1 MKRLGL
7 IVNPIAGMGGKVG
20 LKGTD
25 GPEILERAIR
35 LGAAPVAPQRAVEAM
50 RTLRTHYTSSL
61 ELITCSQ
68 KMGEES
74 AKEAGFSPE
83 VVDRTSSRRTTSD
96 DTKRAAEVLQTR
108 RVDLL
113 LFVGG
118 DGTARD
124 ICDVIDR
131 ETPCLGIPAGVK
143 VYSSVFSTNPRTGG
157 YLTASYLD
165 GEARLADAEVLDIDE
180 SEFRADR
187 ISVRLYGYLR
197 VPFHVANLQ
206 NSKTGSLLDED
217 EVSAQDAIAK
227 FVEEELKDDW
237 TYIIGPGS
245 TTAALGRRLG
255 FEKTMLGVDAIRGR
269 AVIEKD
275 LSEEGIMQLLTQSRA
290 SIIVTP
296 IGGQGFIFGR
306 GNPQISA
313 QVIRRVGKENII
325 VIATKRKIHSLK
337 TKRLLVD
344 TGDPELDKELSGYMK
359 TITGYREFSVLPVNA

>member
-1 MKRLGL
+1 L

-25 GPEILERAIR
+25 GPEILKRAIR

-61 ELITCSQ
+61 ELITCPQ

-83 VVDRTSSRRTTSD
+83 VVDGTSSRRTTSD

-124 ICDVIDR
+124 ICDVIDG

-157 YLTASYLD
+157 YLTTSYLD
-165 GEARLADAEVLDIDE
+165 GEARLVDAEVLDIDE

-227 FVEEELKDDW
+227 FVEEELKDDR

-269 AVIEKD
+269 AVIKKD

-359 TITGYREFSVLPVNA
+359 TITGYREFSVLPVKA

>member
-7 IVNPIAGMGGKVG
+7 IVNPVAGMGGKVG

-35 LGAAPVAPQRAVEAM
+35 LGAMPVAPQRAVEAL
-50 RTLRTHYTSSL
+50 RTLRTCTTSSV
-61 ELITCSQ
+61 EMVTCSQ
-68 KMGEES
+68 KMGEGS
-74 AKEAGFSPE
+74 AKEAGLNPE
-83 VVDRTSSRRTTSD
+83 IIYRTPGHRTTSD

-108 RVDLL
+108 KVDLL

-124 ICDVIDR
+124 ICDALDR
-131 ETPCLGIPAGVK
+131 KTPCLGIPAGVK

-157 YLTASYLD
+157 DLTASYLD

-197 VPFHVANLQ
+197 VPFHAANLQ

-275 LSEEGIMQLLTQSRA
+275 LSEKGIMQLLTQSRT

-325 VIATKRKIHSLK
+325 VIATKHKIHSLK

>member
-25 GPEILERAIR
+25 GPEILERAIK
-35 LGAAPVAPQRAVEAM
+35 LGAIPVAPQRTVEA
-50 RTLRTHYTSSL
+50 LRALHTRVTPPI
-61 ELITCSQ
+61 ELVTCSQ

-83 VVDRTSSRRTTSD
+83 VVHRTPSQHTTSD
-96 DTKRAAEVLQTR
+96 DTKRTAEVLQTR
-108 RVDLL
+108 SVDLL

-124 ICDVIDR
+124 ICDAIGTK
-131 ETPCLGIPAGVK
+131 TPCLGIPAGVK
-143 VYSSVFSTNPRTGG
+143 VYSSVFSTNPRSGGNLAAG
-157 YLTASYLD
+157 YLNGD
-165 GEARLADAEVLDIDE
+165 ARLTDAEVLDVDE
-180 SEFRADR
+180 SEFRTDR

-197 VPFHVANLQ
+197 VPFHSMNLQ
-206 NSKTGSLLDED
+206 NSKTGSTLDDD

-245 TTAALGRRLG
+245 TTASLGRRLG

-269 AVIEKD
+269 TVVGKD
-275 LSEEGIMQLLTQSRA
+275 LSEQAIVRLLTQGRV

-313 QVIRRVGKENII
+313 EVIRRIGKENII
-325 VIATKRKIHSLK
+325 VIATKHKIHTLK

-344 TGDPELDKELSGYMK
+344 TGDPELDEELSGYMK
-359 TITGYREFSVLPVNA
+359 TITGYREFSVLPVSA

>member
-1 MKRLGL
+1 MKRVGL

-35 LGAAPVAPQRAVEAM
+35 LGATPVAQQRTVEALQALHTRFKSPM
-50 RTLRTHYTSSL
+50 
-61 ELITCSQ
+61 ELLTCSR

-74 AKEAGFSPE
+74 ANETGFRPD
-83 VVDRTSSRRTTSD
+83 VVYRTPIQQTTPD
-96 DTKRAAEVLQTR
+96 DTRQAAKLLQMR

-124 ICDVIDR
+124 VCDVIYR
-131 ETPCLGIPAGVK
+131 NTPCLGIPAGVK
-143 VYSSVFSTNPRTGG
+143 VYSSVFSTNPRSGG
-157 YLTASYLD
+157 DLAARYLD
-165 GEARLADAEVLDIDE
+165 GDAGLVDGDVLDVDE
-180 SEFRADR
+180 FEFRTDR
-187 ISVRLYGYLR
+187 ISVRLHGHLR
-197 VPFHVANLQ
+197 VPFDSMKLQ
-206 NSKTGSLLDED
+206 NSKAGSILDDD
-217 EVSAQDAIAK
+217 EANAQDAIAK

-245 TTAALGRRLG
+245 TAAALGRRLG
-255 FEKTMLGVDAIRGR
+255 FEKTMLGVDVIRGR
-269 AVIEKD
+269 TLIGKD
-275 LSEEGIMQLLTQSRA
+275 LSEQGIVRLLTHGRV

-313 QVIRRVGKENII
+313 GIIKQVGKENII
-325 VIATKRKIHSLK
+325 VIATKHKIHSLK
-337 TKRLLVD
+337 SRRLLVD
-344 TGDPELDKELSGYMK
+344 TGDPELDEELSGYMK
-359 TITGYREFSVLPVNA
+359 TITGYREYSVLPVHV